1 MKKPIGLATI
11 VWPVFKL
18 ANYSPVIDNGIT
30 YYVTNYITGD
40 TTVEK
45 TKIIDNQNFSC
56 KTLGLRRLQIPS
68 EQLYKIS
75 FAIYTLHD
83 LLKLAK
89 KQTWF
94 IDNIG
99 QVFQYK
105 KSIRAKLV
113 CYKIKKIHPINAIG
127 CIIEVEG
134 LLERFK
140 SLRVPKTENY
150 AGILEY
156 NSQNLFYGICNER
169 FDPTWRLV

>member
-1 MKKPIGLATI
+1 M
-11 VWPVFKL
+11 FKL

-45 TKIIDNQNFSC
+45 TKIIDNQNFSY

-94 IDNIG
+94 IANI
-99 QVFQYK
+99 
-105 KSIRAKLV
+105 S
-113 CYKIKKIHPINAIG
+113 
-127 CIIEVEG
+127 
-134 LLERFK
+134 
-140 SLRVPKTENY
+140 
-150 AGILEY
+150 
-156 NSQNLFYGICNER
+156 
-169 FDPTWRLV
+169 